1 MKKLLLHGVSL
12 LPLTFAWQAEAAD
25 LPVKAPPP
33 ATAYDWTGVYF
44 GGNAGGVWGA
54 FDPTTSVVNGV
65 YFGDGGITSG
75 ISPISTGMVN
85 GIGQQRITTSMATA
99 GVQAGANW
107 QNGSFVLGIEA
118 DFEAFHLSGNSTR
131 SVFTP
136 PFSGPPS
143 LVTATISS
151 QSNTNWLFTARPRIG
166 FAADNWL
173 LYATGGLAVT
183 DLHSSFAYTDNWA
196 VSKGVAAGG
205 GASGVKLGYA
215 IGAGAEIGLSR
226 NWTVKLEYLHV
237 GFGSVSGTSNNLFVP
252 DARYGTFP
260 TQIFTHS
267 TDLKADIGRVGFNY
281 RF

>member
-1 MKKLLLHGVSL
+1 MKKLMLGGVSL
-12 LPLTFAWQAEAAD
+12 LPLTLAWGAQAAD
-25 LPVKAPPP
+25 MMVKAPPAVP
-33 ATAYDWTGVYF
+33 AAYNWSGFYV

-54 FDPTTSVVNGV
+54 FDPTTSVANGTYFGNGTTTGLSPFSTGLINGV
-65 YFGDGGITSG
+65 GL
-75 ISPISTGMVN
+75 
-85 GIGQQRITTSMATA
+85 QRITSSTATG

-107 QNGSFVLGIEA
+107 QSGSFVLGIEA
-118 DFEAFHLSGNSTR
+118 DFEAFHLSGNSAR
-131 SVFTP
+131 SGTTQCFV
-136 PFSGPPS
+136 GPGCP
-143 LVTATISS
+143 VTATISS

-173 LYATGGLAVT
+173 LYATGGVALT

-196 VSKGVAAGG
+196 DVLPATASG
-205 GASGVKLGYA
+205 GASAIKIGYA
-215 IGAGAEIGLSR
+215 VGAGAEIGLSR
-226 NWTVKLEYLHV
+226 NWTVKVEYLHV

-252 DARYGTFP
+252 GGYGTFP